1 MLIKSFFGET
11 MSEAMQKAAKQLGD
25 DALIL
30 NSRETPADLRS
41 HGRFEVVATVTHEQ
55 TPSALAALLSEKP
68 KPEAAPPVPQREI
81 HLFAG
86 LNGSGKTT
94 CALKMAV
101 KRGVWQAKT
110 TAILHF
116 DTSRIA
122 RQESLA
128 WYCQAAGIRCLS
140 PLELSRPEGKDELAR
155 IEVLLIDTS
164 AMAHEGPLPDYLA
177 PLLDDENYSGH
188 LVAPAW
194 ASSSY
199 FTAAQPQIQ
208 RFHLQYFLPT
218 FLDDSMLSEDSANAA
233 AKLDLGVRF
242 LSSGGK
248 APNGLWQSDEAH
260 LAELA
265 AARAKGALP
274 ENGTQIGPRIAFT
287 PARNSHSRA
296 NASEMVA

>member
-1 MLIKSFFGET
+1 MLIKSFFGES

-55 TPSALAALLSEKP
+55 SPAALAALLAEP
-68 KPEAAPPVPQREI
+68 AAPETTPPALQREI

-101 KRGVWQAKT
+101 KRGVWLGKS

-122 RQESLA
+122 RQESLL

-140 PLELSRPEGKDELAR
+140 PMDLSRLEAKDELAR

-164 AMAHEGPLPDYLA
+164 AMANEGALPDYLTPFLSDA
-177 PLLDDENYSGH
+177 NYSGH
-188 LVAPAW
+188 LVAPSW

-199 FTAAQPQIQ
+199 FTAAQPLIH
-208 RFHLQYFLPT
+208 RFRLQYFLPT

-265 AARAKGALP
+265 AARSNPPAAKLGA
-274 ENGTQIGPRIAFT
+274 EIGPKIAST
-287 PARNSHSRA
+287 PGRSSYSRA
-296 NASEMVA
+296 AASEMVA

>member
-11 MSEAMQKAAKQLGD
+11 MSEAMQKASKQLGD

-30 NSRETPADLRS
+30 NSRETPADMRS
-41 HGRFEVVATVTHEQ
+41 HGRFEVVATITHEQ
-55 TPSALAALLSEKP
+55 TPAALAALLSEAP
-68 KPEAAPPVPQREI
+68 AAAPVVPPAPTEREI

-101 KRGVWQAKT
+101 KRGVWQGKS

-122 RQESLA
+122 RQESLL
-128 WYCQAAGIRCLS
+128 WYCQAAGLRCLS
-140 PLELSRPEGKDELAR
+140 PLDLSRIDAKEELAR
-155 IEVLLIDTS
+155 IEVLIVDTS
-164 AMAHEGPLPDYLA
+164 AMANEGALPDYVASLFTDA
-177 PLLDDENYSGH
+177 NYNGH

-194 ASSSY
+194 AGANY
-199 FTAAQPQIQ
+199 FTAVQPLVH
-208 RFHLQYFLPT
+208 RFRLQYFLPT

-248 APNGLWQSDEAH
+248 APNGLWESSDAN

-265 AARAKGALP
+265 AARSNVKETA
-274 ENGTQIGPRIAFT
+274 IGPRIATT
-287 PARNSHSRA
+287 PNRNSFA
-296 NASEMVA
+296 KAAASEMVA

>member
-30 NSRETPADLRS
+30 NSRETPLDLRS

-55 TPSALAALLSEKP
+55 TPSALAALLSAP
-68 KPEAAPPVPQREI
+68 APEALLPALTPAQREI
-81 HLFAG
+81 HLLAG
-86 LNGSGKTT
+86 LNGAGKTT

-101 KRGVWQAKT
+101 KRGVWLGKS

-122 RQESLA
+122 RQESLL
-128 WYCQAAGIRCLS
+128 WYCQAAGVRCLS
-140 PLELSRPEGKDELAR
+140 PLDLGRLDAKNELAG
-155 IEVLLIDTS
+155 IEVLLVDTS
-164 AMAHEGPLPDYLA
+164 AMSHEGSLPDYVA
-177 PLLDDENYSGH
+177 PLLEDASYCGH

-194 ASSSY
+194 AGSNY
-199 FTAAQPQIQ
+199 FTAAQPLIH
-208 RFHLQYFLPT
+208 RYRLQYFLPS
-218 FLDDSMLSEDSANAA
+218 FLDDSMLSEDSVNAV
-233 AKLDLGVRF
+233 AKLDLGIRF

-248 APNGLWQSDEAH
+248 APNGLWQSDEAN

-265 AARAKGALP
+265 AASAAATASA
-274 ENGTQIGPRIAFT
+274 NGPRIAVT
-287 PARNSHSRA
+287 PARNSYKRA
-296 NASEMVA
+296 NAAEMVA

>member
-55 TPSALAALLSEKP
+55 TPAALAALLAEPAKQ
-68 KPEAAPPVPQREI
+68 ETAPPVLQREI

-101 KRGVWQAKT
+101 KRGVWQGKS

-122 RQESLA
+122 RQESLV

-140 PLELSRPEGKDELAR
+140 PMELSRPEVKEELAR
-155 IEVLLIDTS
+155 IEILLIDTS
-164 AMAHEGPLPDYLA
+164 AMAHEGSLPDYLP
-177 PLLDDENYSGH
+177 PLLKDANYNGH

-194 ASSSY
+194 AGSSY
-199 FTAAQPQIQ
+199 FTAAQPLIH
-208 RFHLQYFLPT
+208 RFQLQYFLPT

-265 AARAKGALP
+265 AARSKGSLP
-274 ENGTQIGPRIAFT
+274 EIGPRIAFT
-287 PARNSHSRA
+287 PARNSYSRA
-296 NASEMVA
+296 AASEMVA

>member
-1 MLIKSFFGET
+1 

-41 HGRFEVVATVTHEQ
+41 HGRFEVVATLTQEQ
-55 TPSALAALLSEKP
+55 SPAALSALLTNV
-68 KPEAAPPVPQREI
+68 APPPAPPPVHREI

-101 KRGVWQAKT
+101 KRGVWAGKS

-122 RQESLA
+122 RQESLL
-128 WYCQAAGIRCLS
+128 WYCQAAGIRCLT
-140 PLELSRPEGKDELAR
+140 PLELSQAEARRELPQ
-155 IEVLLIDTS
+155 IELLLVDTS
-164 AMAHEGPLPDYLA
+164 ALSHEGELPDYLEDCFA
-177 PLLDDENYSGH
+177 EENYHGH
-188 LVAPAW
+188 LVAPSW
-194 ASSSY
+194 ASANY
-199 FTAAQPQIQ
+199 FTAAQALIH
-208 RFHLQYFLPT
+208 RFRLQYFLPT

-242 LSSGGK
+242 LSSGAK

-265 AARAKGALP
+265 AARTTQGAP
-274 ENGTQIGPRIAFT
+274 ENGQKIASN
-287 PARNSHSRA
+287 PARSSYGRA
-296 NASEMVA
+296 VASEMVA